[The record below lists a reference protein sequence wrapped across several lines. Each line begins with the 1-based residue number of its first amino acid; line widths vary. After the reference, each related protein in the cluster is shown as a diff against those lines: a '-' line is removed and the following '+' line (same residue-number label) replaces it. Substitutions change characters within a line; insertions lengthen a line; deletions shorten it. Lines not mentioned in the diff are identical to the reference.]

1 MENEIIQNKN
11 YTIIRKILSN
21 TNDEIYLTEDFK
33 TNIIKSI
40 TETKEDFDKDLY
52 VSFLLTFIDFIEEI
66 EQKTCEYELNE
77 LYYINENWNYSQ
89 KISFSKKTLA
99 KNKDKKEYKNLFPTL
114 EKLVGKENSTKLFI
128 SHLFKVFKNNK
139 LTLDIKEE
147 KNETV
152 YEIDILSRL
161 KSVQEELNK
170 NESKITQEE
179 VIEKLKPYN
188 KIISDYYKEKS
199 K

>member
-161 KSVQEELNK
+161 KSIQEELNK
-170 NESKITQEE
+170 NESKITEEE

>member
-161 KSVQEELNK
+161 KSIQEELNK